1 MRQRRL
7 EIELLKFIAA
17 IMVVILHV
25 FEPGGG
31 DTSIHLLDWQFWNP
45 IVFYDKWILAVRK
58 KY

>member
-17 IMVVILHV
+17 IMVVIFHV

-31 DTSIHLLDWQFWNP
+31 YINSFT
-45 IVFYDKWILAVRK
+45 
-58 KY
+58 

>member
-25 FEPGGG
+25 FEPRVGA
-31 DTSIHLLDWQFWNP
+31 TSIRLLNWQFWNP

-58 KY
+58 EY

>member
-31 DTSIHLLDWQFWNP
+31 YINSFT
-45 IVFYDKWILAVRK
+45 
-58 KY
+58 